1 MHNGK
6 SISHLD
12 VNAKKNANGSVHLQG
27 KLQMLWNL
35 ICSLS
40 LLQESKNTIF
50 YSLQAFLCMQAKR
63 VIPPVYKCVDDMI
76 FPPWDK
82 KPPPPSKTST
92 APGDGHFSWVQD
104 VHTSFMMW
112 VRAVNVLN
120 TYCCKP
126 LSYSSPCT
134 TNSKHTYIVVVLL
147 GNRLT

>member
-63 VIPPVYKCVDDMI
+63 VIPPVYKCVDDMV

-82 KPPPPSKTST
+82 KPPPPLPRL
-92 APGDGHFSWVQD
+92 APPPVM
-104 VHTSFMMW
+104 VI
-112 VRAVNVLN
+112 
-120 TYCCKP
+120 
-126 LSYSSPCT
+126 SPGYRMYT
-134 TNSKHTYIVVVLL
+134 HHL
-147 GNRLT
+147 